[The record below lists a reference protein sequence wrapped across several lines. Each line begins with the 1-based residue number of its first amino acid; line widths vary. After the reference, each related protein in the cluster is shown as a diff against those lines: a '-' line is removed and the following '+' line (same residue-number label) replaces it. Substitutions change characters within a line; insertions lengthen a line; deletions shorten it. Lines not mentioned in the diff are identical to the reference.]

1 MYPSYGN
8 PRVNKRCFILNSN
21 INLACH
27 IFKDVATRRTKIETG
42 WQGSYFDS
50 KSLNTKKKKSNVK
63 TRCEQSQNYHCT
75 KNEVFR

>member
-42 WQGSYFDS
+42 WQVSCFDS
-50 KSLNTKKKKSNVK
+50 KSLNTNNFRIITAQKMKFSVK
-63 TRCEQSQNYHCT
+63 DLSSSS
-75 KNEVFR
+75 